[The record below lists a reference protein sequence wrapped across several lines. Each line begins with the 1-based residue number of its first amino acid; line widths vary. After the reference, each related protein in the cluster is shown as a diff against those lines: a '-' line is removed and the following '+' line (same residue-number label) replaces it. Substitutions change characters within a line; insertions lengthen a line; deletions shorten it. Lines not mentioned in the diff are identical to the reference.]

1 MAADN
6 SAGGG
11 AFDWSGLFSSLASD
25 VASVYKT
32 VNAPTGTVYQP
43 AVGNYVPVPG
53 TAASVTNTLSN
64 NTGLLLLLGFG
75 LVALLLV
82 VRR

>member
-6 SAGGG
+6 STGG
-11 AFDWSGLFSSLASD
+11 AFDWSGLFSSISQD
-25 VASVYKT
+25 IASVYKT
-32 VNAPTGTVYQP
+32 VNAPQGTVYQP
-43 AVGNYVPVPG
+43 ALGNYVPVPTTTPG
-53 TAASVTNTLSN
+53 VMSN
-64 NTGLLLLLGFG
+64 NTGLILLFGFG